1 MPHCTTKTVDA
12 ETTSVAYERFDSVF
26 KKGQISNSIQSQ
38 LHQTSCKQL
47 TTQAHFQVCSTSQTL
62 DCSLYCSVHDF
73 QIIIFKLGSD

>member
-47 TTQAHFQVCSTSQTL
+47 TTQAHFKYVVPL
-62 DCSLYCSVHDF
+62 
-73 QIIIFKLGSD
+73 KL